1 LLPADPIHVI
11 TYLSHKE
18 IDKQKWDN
26 CIQRSV
32 NGMIYAY
39 SWYLDIVSPG
49 WEALV
54 GDEYESVMPL
64 TCRKKFG
71 IHYLFPPFFTQ
82 QLGVFSVN
90 KFNEEMIHGFIAA
103 IPSKFSFYEINLNT
117 FNKFSSMDMIIHP
130 NLTHEL
136 DLIESYENLQ
146 NAYSENLKRNLKKS
160 AAAELIIDKQ
170 LSPYLIIKMF
180 RHNKGAQFDQLRQ
193 KDYLTLENLIET
205 CLEKGRAQIWGV
217 LTKDKRLCGG
227 AFFVESNGKAIFLF
241 SGSNQVARNNGAMPY
256 LIDRF
261 IMENAH
267 RNLILD
273 FEGSNDHNLARFY
286 KSFGSKECV
295 YLQVKV
301 NRLPWYARLF
311 KA

>member
-1 LLPADPIHVI
+1 VI

-39 SWYLDIVSPG
+39 SWYLDIVSPD

-54 GDEYESVMPL
+54 ADDYESVMPL
-64 TCRKKFG
+64 TRRKKIG

-82 QLGVFSVN
+82 QLGVFSVS
-90 KFNEEMIHGFIAA
+90 KFNEDKIREFIEA
-103 IPSKFSFYEINLNT
+103 IPRKFSFFEINLNT

-136 DLIESYENLQ
+136 DLIESYENIR
-146 NAYSENLKRNLKKS
+146 NAYSENLKRNLKK
-160 AAAELIIDKQ
+160 AASSELIIDKQ
-170 LSPYLIIKMF
+170 IPPYLIIKMF
-180 RHNKGAQFDQLRQ
+180 RHNKGANFDNL
-193 KDYLTLENLIET
+193 KEADYQMLEKLITT

-217 LTKDKRLCGG
+217 TTKDKRLCAG
-227 AFFVESNGKAIFLF
+227 AFFVESNGKVIFLF
-241 SGSNQVARNNGAMPY
+241 SGANQVSRTNSAMPY

-261 IMENAH
+261 IMENAN

-273 FEGSNDHNLARFY
+273 FEGSNDLNLARFY

-301 NRLPWYARLF
+301 NRLPWYARLL
-311 KA
+311 KS